1 MARLARERAAACDIV
16 MQDHTARRVLNKEKQ
31 STQQPFS
38 TSGGVQRDASEVA
51 VTARWGSRCEGKW
64 SRGWL
69 GLILPRKR

>member
-51 VTARWGSRCEGKW
+51 VIA
-64 SRGWL
+64 
-69 GLILPRKR
+69 